1 MTPSII
7 SIVVSVGKVENMED
21 KTVLKSRRLK
31 RKSEVILSDFTCA
44 EIFGHKVVVYPI
56 SCRVGLIV
64 NCRLTQG
71 AMEITKRKYQ
81 IFL

>member
-71 AMEITKRKYQ
+71 AMEITKRKDQ

>member
-1 MTPSII
+1 M
-7 SIVVSVGKVENMED
+7 ENMED

-56 SCRVGLIV
+56 SCRVVLIV

-71 AMEITKRKYQ
+71 VMEITKRKYQ